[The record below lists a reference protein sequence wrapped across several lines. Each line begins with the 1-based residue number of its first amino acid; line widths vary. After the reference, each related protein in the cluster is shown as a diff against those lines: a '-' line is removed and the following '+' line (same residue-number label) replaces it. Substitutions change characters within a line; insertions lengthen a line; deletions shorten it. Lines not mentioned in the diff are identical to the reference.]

1 MKVAI
6 VQRRLRNE
14 KNLLYELRELAEA
27 AGYQVVLE
35 VEQVRKPDSRY
46 QIGYGK
52 ALELAEEIKKNDIEK
67 IIFFNELK
75 PVQIHNL
82 SKLWGI
88 EVIDRITLILEIFA
102 KRAGS
107 RESKLQIELAR
118 LKRELSY
125 VKEQLH
131 LAKLGELPGYMGGGE
146 YIIDSYRQH
155 VVKRISKIEKELE
168 KIKKRKDRYWT
179 RRLKAGI
186 PTVVLTGYTRAG
198 KTTLFKALT
207 GEQKYIDGKPFAT
220 LSTTSRKM
228 MINDRE
234 FIISD
239 TIGFIDALPPVLI
252 DAFYTTLAEIAYSD
266 LILLVIDLSDPV
278 NEIDR
283 KLRASLD
290 ALYTVGIFE
299 SNILGVLNKI
309 DLVKDGLDERI
320 EVIKSKLDDYVL
332 ISALKGEGIDALKE
346 KICQKIG
353 KYVQISIEAPLPIS
367 NNLWMIIK
375 NSKVLS
381 FSVDDEKIMAV
392 VELKKLDYLRLT
404 SKLRE
409 LDGRI
414 RIRTSSNSTQVRP

>member
-1 MKVAI
+1 
-6 VQRRLRNE
+6 
-14 KNLLYELRELAEA
+14 LRELAEA

-35 VEQVRKPDSRY
+35 VEQIRKPDTRY

-52 ALELAEEIKKNDIEK
+52 ALELTKEIEEKGVEK
-67 IIFFNELK
+67 VIFFNELK

-82 SKLWGI
+82 SKLWGV

-155 VVKRISKIEKELE
+155 VIRRISKIEKELE
-168 KIKKRKDRYWT
+168 RIRKRKDKYWT

-207 GEQKYIDGKPFAT
+207 GEEKYIDGRPFAT
-220 LSTTSRKM
+220 LSTTSRRV
-228 MINDRE
+228 MINGKE

-239 TIGFIDALPPVLI
+239 TIGFIDALPPILV

-266 LILLVIDLSDPV
+266 LILLVIDLSDSIS
-278 NEIDR
+278 EIER

-290 ALYTVGIFE
+290 ALHTVGIFE
-299 SNILGVLNKI
+299 NNILGVLNKM
-309 DLVKDGLDERI
+309 DLVENDLDEKI
-320 EVIKSKLDDYVL
+320 NAIKSKLDDYVL
-332 ISALKGEGIDALKE
+332 VSALKGEGIDILKR
-346 KICQKIG
+346 KICQKIR
-353 KYVQISIEAPLPIS
+353 KYVQVCIEAPIS
-367 NNLWMIIK
+367 IFNDLWKFIK
-375 NSKVLS
+375 DFNILKFTVEDDKV
-381 FSVDDEKIMAV
+381 ITI
-392 VELKKLDYLRLT
+392 VELKRIDYLRLT
-404 SKLRE
+404 SNLRE
-409 LDGRI
+409 LNGRI
-414 RIRTSSNSTQVRP
+414 KIRPSSNGIKARS